1 MTTMKDI
8 AKKAGISVG
17 TVHRVIHKSG
27 YVSKKA
33 EEKVKKVIDEL
44 GYKPNI
50 FARNLKRTKNYRFGV
65 LIPNESQDDFFWKLH
80 TEGIQQA
87 EKELFSQKL
96 SIEYFNFDRYSY
108 ISYSLACEKA
118 LNAKLD
124 GLVITPVLTSVSIEF
139 LEKIPNNLP
148 YILIDT
154 NIPNQKSL
162 SHILQD
168 SYLSGRVAA
177 QLMDIKVSKN
187 GTLAV
192 LQFSPTSMQIDERIR
207 GFTDYIAE
215 KRPAINI
222 FNINV
227 KSQAKRKEIEDNLA
241 ESLLSIKSKLSG
253 VFVSNTLTFYAAKT
267 VKENF
272 KKNKI
277 PVIGYNLIAKNIDYM
292 KEGYIDFLINEK
304 PEVQGYKAI
313 YELYKSVV
321 LGEEIQKSFMM
332 PIDIIT
338 SEKIEYYLE
347 NYLK

>member
-17 TVHRVIHKSG
+17 TVHRVIHKRG

-33 EEKVKKVIDEL
+33 AEKVNKIIEEL

-65 LIPNESQDDFFWKLH
+65 LIPNESQDDYFWKFH

-87 EKELFSQKL
+87 EKELVSQKL

-108 ISYSLACEKA
+108 ISYSLACERA
-118 LNAKLD
+118 LSAKLD

-154 NIPNQKSL
+154 NIPNPKCL
-162 SHILQD
+162 SYILQD
-168 SYLSGRVAA
+168 SYLSGRVAG
-177 QLMDIKVSKN
+177 QLMDVKVSKK
-187 GTLAV
+187 GTIAILK
-192 LQFSPTSMQIDERIR
+192 FSPTSLQIDERIR
-207 GFTDYIAE
+207 GFSDYIDE
-215 KRPAINI
+215 KRPELNLIHINM
-222 FNINV
+222 
-227 KSQAKRKEIEDNLA
+227 KSQAKRGEIE
-241 ESLLSIKSKLSG
+241 EKLEENILNMKGKLTG
-253 VFVSNTLTFYAAKT
+253 VFVSNTLTFYAAK
-267 VKENF
+267 VIKDNF

-277 PVIGYNLIAKNIDYM
+277 PVIGYNLITKNVEYL

-313 YELYKSVV
+313 YELYRSVV
-321 LGEEIQKSFMM
+321 LGEEIQNSFMM

-338 SEKIEYYLE
+338 SEKIDYYLD